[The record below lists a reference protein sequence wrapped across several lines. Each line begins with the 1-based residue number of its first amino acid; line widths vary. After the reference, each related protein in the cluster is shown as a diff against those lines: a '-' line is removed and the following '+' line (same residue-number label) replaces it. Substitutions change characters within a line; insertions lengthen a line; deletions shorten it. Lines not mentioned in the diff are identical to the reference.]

1 MRLSKDVSHW
11 ADIAAIP
18 LFFLLSLYFY
28 RIPYKTPLEWVLFA
42 FSLTG
47 LCADILFTY
56 SFMTSNP

>member
-1 MRLSKDVSHW
+1 MRLSKEVSHW

-18 LFFLLSLYFY
+18 FFFLLFLYFY

-42 FSLTG
+42 FCLGG

-56 SFMTSNP
+56 TFMTNK